1 MLIDLFT
8 DSDTILITSLFTM
21 HCGLSSVYKYLL
33 SGKKTCKQGGK
44 KYTYFGSNHGI
55 NPRRIRSLEHGYAQE
70 LFKRERNFIEWW
82 RK

>member
-1 MLIDLFT
+1 MANERQICNRCCCAIDLFT

-44 KYTYFGSNHGI
+44 KYTLSCL
-55 NPRRIRSLEHGYAQE
+55 SL
-70 LFKRERNFIEWW
+70 LFW
-82 RK
+82 